1 MTSTTS
7 AASGRHPELAEPE
20 GGPARAS
27 SSGSRRQGRP
37 PAGRGGAGR
46 DGARPP
52 GRAHQGS
59 TAHPRDTRV
68 KRTLYVIAGVGAA
81 LIFGLP
87 LLWAVLR
94 AFQPNDVIVAAP
106 TWSTFFSFGWQN
118 FQAIFAPSS
127 RLLSGLV
134 NSLIVSIST
143 AVITAVV
150 ATLAGYGF
158 AKFRFGASKWVFGL
172 ILVTM
177 MVPFQAILTPLY
189 LQLNAMGLTNSL
201 VGLVLF
207 YVTMNLPFGVFV
219 MRNAFASIPDELE
232 DSAHVDGAGRVRL
245 LTQVLRPLLMP
256 GAATAALYAFLV
268 SWTEF
273 LGALTF
279 LTKDALYT
287 LPVALLNLQTG
298 AYGQVDFGTLVAGSV
313 VAMIPCIAL
322 YVALQKFYVAG
333 LSSGAIKG

>member
-7 AASGRHPELAEPE
+7 AAA
-20 GGPARAS
+20 GPLSPLDGSADDATRAS
-27 SSGSRRQGRP
+27 SSGAPHGRP
-37 PAGRGGAGR
+37 PGGRGGAGR
-46 DGARPP
+46 APSRPR
-52 GRAHQGS
+52 GHAHQGS
-59 TAHPRDTRV
+59 VAHPRDTRV

-158 AKFRFGASKWVFGL
+158 AKFRFGASKGVFGL

-279 LTKDALYT
+279 LTKDSLYT